1 MRSKFAAERGVSQQ
15 GKTMEHWSP
24 LIQTVLW
31 VALIGGMAA
40 RFHKPVRD
48 LLEALTERIKSGSDV
63 TAGPFSVKAMQ
74 SLSVAEQAARADQE
88 INEAN
93 AIAIAPPVTGQ
104 ADETLPTS
112 TPVPITPAPT
122 PQFRA
127 KYFQAEDLALRAI
140 QAEFGQPINRHV
152 SGGAGQD
159 FDGAFVLNNRLN
171 IVEVKYVARLP
182 SAISQQVL
190 SHIHSFVRS
199 NNLKS
204 VNLILV
210 AVVDR
215 PTDVQ
220 ETLRRFTEVAESSLV
235 PTVVRVYA
243 LSELQAKFGI
253 VDAG

>member
-1 MRSKFAAERGVSQQ
+1 
-15 GKTMEHWSP
+15 MEHWGP
-24 LIQTVLW
+24 FLQTLLW
-31 VALIGGMAA
+31 VGLIGGIAW
-40 RFHKPVRD
+40 RFHKPIQL

-74 SLSVAEQAARADQE
+74 SLSVPEQAARANQE
-88 INEAN
+88 IEEAN
-93 AIAIAPPVTGQ
+93 ALANSPALPAPD
-104 ADETLPTS
+104 DE
-112 TPVPITPAPT
+112 PVPASPTAVPPQATPTPT

-127 KYFQAEDLALRAI
+127 QYFQAEDLALRAV
-140 QAEFGQPINRHV
+140 QAEFGQPISRQV
-152 SGGAGQD
+152 SAGPNQH
-159 FDGAFVLNNRLN
+159 FDGAFVHNNRMN
-171 IVEVKYVARLP
+171 IVEVKYVAKPPPRALL
-182 SAISQQVL
+182 QQVL
-190 SHIHSFVRS
+190 HRAQSYVLG

-215 PTDVQ
+215 TSDVEATQ
-220 ETLRRFTEVAESSLV
+220 KRFMAVADEAAI